1 MNARNHIPWLKV
13 VKNLAAGRVPGQAV
27 IQFTDA
33 CNARCGHCGMSLENR
48 FPRTKL
54 APERVK
60 GLIDKLAARGVLAA
74 SFTGGEPLLYLDEV
88 AECIRY
94 ARKAGMR
101 SVRTGTN
108 GFFLRGAD
116 EPGFRERVGRYAAT
130 LAESGCTAFWISLD
144 SSSAPEHET
153 HRGLTGVVRGMRE
166 GLPIFHERGLFP
178 AANLC
183 INRRMDGLSEPENPG
198 APFDP
203 QAFYE
208 RFRRAFMLYFAQVKE
223 LGFTSAN
230 VCHPML
236 GDAFGAGEIIYQAA
250 SNEDFIR
257 FRPEEKAPL
266 YRALMDAVSFF
277 RPRLRIF
284 TPQSTLL
291 SMIRAA
297 QGDPRQGYPCRGGLD
312 FFFVD
317 AAGMRVF
324 PCGYRG
330 GEDLSDLVKSGRK
343 TDGGESC
350 ERCDWECFRD
360 PSHLFG
366 PLREFFTSPAALVRR
381 FARDPEWAK
390 LWFGDLRYLRS
401 CGWFDARRP
410 PSPSTNSS
418 RRIHRPVNTSAAK
431 GAIEKSW

>member
-1 MNARNHIPWLKV
+1 MSAKTHIPWLKV
-13 VKNLAAGRVPGQAV
+13 VKALAAGRVPGQAV
-27 IQFTDA
+27 IQYTDA
-33 CNARCGHCGMSLENR
+33 CNARCGHCGMSLDNH

-54 APERVK
+54 EPENIKR
-60 GLIDKLAARGVLAA
+60 LIDKLAARGVLAV

-88 AECIRY
+88 AGCIRY

-108 GFFLRGAD
+108 GYFLRGAG

-130 LAESGCTAFWISLD
+130 LAENGCTAFWISLD
-144 SSSAPEHET
+144 AASDAEHET
-153 HRGLTGVVRGMRE
+153 HRGLPGVVRGMRE
-166 GLPIFHERGLFP
+166 GLPIFHEHGLFP

-183 INRRMDGLSEPENPG
+183 INRNMDGLQAREIPG

-203 QAFYE
+203 HAFYE
-208 RFRRAFMLYFAQVKE
+208 RFRRAFMLYFAHVLE
-223 LGFTSAN
+223 LGFTAAN

-236 GDAFGAGEIIYQAA
+236 GDAFGSGEIVYQAA
-250 SNEDFIR
+250 SSEDFIR

-266 YRALMDAVSFF
+266 YRALMDAVSLF

-284 TPQSTLL
+284 TPKSALL

-297 QGDPRQGYPCRGGLD
+297 EGDPRQGYPCRGGLD

-317 AAGMRVF
+317 AAGMRAF

-330 GEDLSDLVKSGRK
+330 GEDLTSLIETGGR
-343 TDGGESC
+343 TGGKGEAC

-366 PLREFFTSPAALVRR
+366 PLREAFTSPISLARR
-381 FARDPEWAK
+381 FARDPHWAR
-390 LWFGDLRYLRS
+390 LWISDLRYLRS
-401 CGWFDARRP
+401 CGWFDASRP
-410 PSPSTNSS
+410 PASINSS
-418 RRIHRPVNTSAAK
+418 RRVHRPDATSVKK
-431 GAIEKSW
+431 GAIGESW